1 MKLLFENWRKFVNE
15 QEDATVP
22 AKPDAKK
29 AFHDAE
35 TTKLGQKKDD
45 DPQKLEPIE
54 LNTEIQKENAKQ
66 IFLYY
71 LDEKNVR
78 DIFQL
83 SSLPKDGQFNKMF
96 EEPAKVKRFIDHMVA
111 ANDILGKNKIVEFL
125 GAGSFGFVVLLDNN
139 HALKIYSGSFDPLAT
154 DDVIDPDAKT
164 DRQRYQKSQEKA
176 FSGKGDVADLHI
188 YDEGELKLPTE
199 RTWYYAEMPE
209 LIKLSSHMRFVHK
222 DKDIAKVT
230 TDLDMEITRLKYIA
244 KDDID
249 NKTESDI
256 NTVIQDQKIV
266 LMDREFA
273 KNLLDQLRNMLKTKS
288 FEQIEDVRGANIGIM
303 RGKEQIP
310 VIFDY

>member
-1 MKLLFENWRKFVNE
+1 MKLLLENWRKFVNE

-35 TTKLGQKKDD
+35 TTKLGQEKDD

-54 LNTEIQKENAKQ
+54 LNTAIQKDNAKQ

-83 SSLPKDGQFNKMF
+83 GSLPKDGQFNKMF

-111 ANDILGKNKIVEFL
+111 ANDILGKNKIIKFL

-139 HALKIYSGSFDPLAT
+139 HALKIYSGSFNPLST
-154 DDVIDPDAKT
+154 GNTIDPDATT
-164 DRQRYQKSQEKA
+164 DRKRYQKSQEKA
-176 FSGKGDVADLHI
+176 FGGEGEIADLHI
-188 YDEGELKLPTE
+188 YDEGELKLPTD

-222 DKDIAKVT
+222 DKDVAKVT
-230 TDLDMEITRLKYIA
+230 TDLDMEIAKLKYIA

-249 NKTESDI
+249 NKTESNIDD
-256 NTVIQDQKIV
+256 VIKDQNIII
-266 LMDREFA
+266 MDKEFA
-273 KNLLDQLRNMLKTKS
+273 QNLLNQLRNMLKTKS